1 MLRCK
6 QLGLT
11 IDELE
16 NMDFGLVEDM
26 MTEKGNDNYDYPVK
40 ASQKDFNKF

>member
-26 MTEKGNDNYDYPVK
+26 MTEKDNDNFDYPVK

>member
-26 MTEKGNDNYDYPVK
+26 MTEKDNDSYDYPVK
-40 ASQKDFNKF
+40 ASQRDFNKF

>member
-26 MTEKGNDNYDYPVK
+26 MTEKDNDNYDYPVK